1 MRTEPDSP
9 FVGVPAIS
17 LIGLPV
23 AGTGLMFTEIENK
36 RLALRTSLRSLF
48 SGFII

>member
-17 LIGLPV
+17 LISLSV
-23 AGTGLMFTEIENK
+23 AGTSLMFTEIENK
-36 RLALRTSLRSLF
+36 RLAF
-48 SGFII
+48 